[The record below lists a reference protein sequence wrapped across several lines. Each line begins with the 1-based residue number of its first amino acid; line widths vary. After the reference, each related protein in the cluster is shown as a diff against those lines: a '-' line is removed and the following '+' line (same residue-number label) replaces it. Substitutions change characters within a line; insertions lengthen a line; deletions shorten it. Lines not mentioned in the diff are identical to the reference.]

1 MEEMSL
7 QESLDQIQKS
17 LDELKDNDTATG
29 VIGTVV
35 LVAATVGAVYW
46 ITGKVIDRKVK
57 RRIKKQEKE
66 QS

>member
-1 MEEMSL
+1 MEDVSL

-17 LDELKDNDTATG
+17 LDELKDNDQAG
-29 VIGTVV
+29 AVIGIVMI
-35 LVAATVGAVYW
+35 AAAVGATFW